1 VLTISRN
8 FIKSRKSFFTSGV
21 CLTIS
26 RISVA
31 QFFFTYSSES
41 FKHAKAAG
49 KISASTT
56 ISAKSTECLAI

>member
-1 VLTISRN
+1 MREKKRN
-8 FIKSRKSFFTSGV
+8 ILTSGV

-26 RISVA
+26 RINVA
-31 QFFFTYSSES
+31 QFFLTYSSES

-56 ISAKSTECLAI
+56 ISAKSTECFAI